1 MRTSLPI
8 ALAEETRAPHHASR
22 PGTSKPRVE
31 ASVASAVKH
40 EVGMTTGRLVDCNG

>member
-8 ALAEETRAPHHASR
+8 ALAEETRAPHH
-22 PGTSKPRVE
+22 
-31 ASVASAVKH
+31 SVASAVKH